1 MSEAGIGD
9 QLATSAA
16 VREHIGGISD
26 MTLWR
31 WTKARDFPRPHMKV
45 GGRRYWRWSDVEKW
59 ISEQRGETDGG

>member
-1 MSEAGIGD
+1 MSDLGAGD

-31 WTKARDFPRPHMKV
+31 WITRRGFPRPHMKV
-45 GGRRYWRWSDVEKW
+45 GGRRYWRWSDVENW
-59 ISEQRGETDGG
+59 IAEQHGEAHGR